1 MAIHFITGTYRALAS
16 RLAETIQDQRPST
29 FDAWLTRP
37 VSILVPS
44 RSAATGIAGA
54 LLERFPQGV
63 SGVVM
68 MTPEQLAQ
76 SMLNAAGEFPRVASD
91 AERRLAM
98 RAAVEGVHNQ
108 AFERRGAAA
117 MAERT
122 YRDIRDSGMPT
133 PAFAA
138 RLRKAQTTN
147 PARLEAIREAFEMYD
162 AHIAKLGA
170 IDPADLLRRAATL
183 ARRGGVAPLTIFG
196 FYDVTRIQEELITAL
211 FAAGVVESVLA
222 PIETGA
228 DRLPTDDCRFGARF
242 FDTVRELAGTLP
254 HSLAA
259 DSGPALFVRASFTPE
274 IEILEVCRGVR
285 DALDAGVPPGE
296 VAIVTRAVDPVEQ
309 REIARCARQFGFGI
323 APAPGRRLA
332 LQRIARG
339 ILLLLR
345 LRRDGYRRSDVI
357 EILYCGIDRAT
368 VGLKD
373 SPEWLDAATRKG
385 DIPGGT
391 SAAVRQALP
400 RLRNERRQSL
410 ERDVEAF
417 AAVVEHLERIS
428 ADFESPRSA
437 GAWAELL
444 ERATSMFR
452 VESEDDLAAI
462 HALHALASTLRAA
475 APISATIDADTVA
488 SMIDEA
494 PDLPPAT
501 EAGDLPVVWFGDVMR
516 LRGRSFRIV
525 HAARLQHDR
534 FPQRRVDDPL
544 LPDIDRGA
552 LGIRQ
557 IGDGR
562 DEERMLFHILLS
574 SARESVECSYATSD
588 GREPALR
595 PGQLLK
601 DALIA
606 RDPAS
611 RSAIIGKFD
620 AWCAV
625 NPAPARTSA
634 TPAERAA
641 AGIRAGETP
650 LTHVL
655 AQRLRAV
662 SAFGTASPWDGY
674 LTVDSRL
681 AERLEK
687 KLAQLSPSNLE
698 WFGECPHRFL
708 YSRILGIDDL
718 GEPEDAMQIEQRQKG
733 SLDHAI
739 LQRFYEEVFAGKP
752 DVAPQWSQDLAGRLS
767 KTIDESFD
775 EFDATHPAANP
786 PLRKMERA
794 MTHAKL
800 AAFVA
805 ADLEALR
812 SAGLVPRHFEHQ
824 FGDPSSES
832 GRIPIGIGG
841 VVLPMHGFIDRI
853 DAGVEGERRR
863 IVDYKSGKAGKQR
876 ELAKKI
882 DAGQSL
888 QLALYAIAI
897 AQLFELGDER
907 VSGRILPLDLPES
920 KDRDFGF
927 ELAEKRVELE
937 KILPL
942 FMDAMRSGVYPTF
955 IGEWCKYCALVPH
968 CRTKYSPE
976 EQTITSQHDNA
987 RAMLEARGGSHE

>member
-1 MAIHFITGTYRALAS
+1 MAAHFITGTHRALAA
-16 RLAETIQDQRPST
+16 RLAETIHDQRPST

-68 MTPEQLAQ
+68 VTPEQLAQ
-76 SMLNAAGEFPRVASD
+76 AMLNAAGEFPRVASE

-98 RAAVEGVHNQ
+98 RAAVESVHNP

-133 PAFAA
+133 AAFAA
-138 RLRKAQTTN
+138 RLRRTRTTN
-147 PARLEAIREAFEMYD
+147 PVRLEAIREAFELYD

-183 ARRGGVAPLTIFG
+183 ARNGNVAPLTIFG
-196 FYDVTRIQEELITAL
+196 FYDVTRIQEEFISAL
-211 FAAGVVESVLA
+211 FAAGAVESVLA
-222 PIETGA
+222 PIATGA
-228 DRLPTDDCRFGARF
+228 DGLPTDECRFGARF
-242 FDTVRELAGTLP
+242 FETMRELAGTLP
-254 HSLAA
+254 ESLAGG
-259 DSGPALFVRASFTPE
+259 DGPALFVRASFTPE

-285 DALDAGVPPGE
+285 DALDAGVPSGE
-296 VAIVTRAVDPVEQ
+296 IAIVTRAVDAAEQ
-309 REIARCARQFGFGI
+309 REFARCARQFGFRI
-323 APAPGRRLA
+323 APEPGRRLA

-357 EILYCGIDRAT
+357 EILYCGIDRAA

-373 SPEWLDAATRKG
+373 SPEWLDAATRRSE
-385 DIPGGT
+385 IPGGT

-400 RLRNERRQSL
+400 RLRNERRQGL

-417 AAVVEHLERIS
+417 ASVVEHLERIS
-428 ADFESPRSA
+428 AGFESPRGA
-437 GAWAELL
+437 NAWADLL
-444 ERATSMFR
+444 ERAASMFR
-452 VESEDDLAAI
+452 VETEGDLQ
-462 HALHALASTLRAA
+462 ALHAVHAIASTLRGA
-475 APISATIDADTVA
+475 APISPTIDADAVA

-494 PDLPPAT
+494 PELPPAT
-501 EAGDLPVVWFGDVMR
+501 EPDDGPAVWFGDVMR

-544 LPDIDRGA
+544 LPDTDREA

-574 SARESVECSYATSD
+574 SARESLECSYATSD
-588 GREPALR
+588 GRESALR

-606 RDPAS
+606 RDPAA
-611 RSAIIGKFD
+611 RSLIIGRFD
-620 AWCAV
+620 AWRAA
-625 NPAPARTSA
+625 NPSPARTSA

-650 LTHVL
+650 LTRAL

-674 LTVDSRL
+674 LTVDSPL
-681 AERLEK
+681 AA
-687 KLAQLSPSNLE
+687 KLAGKLAKLSPSNLE
-698 WFGECPHRFL
+698 WFGECPQRFL

-718 GEPEDAMQIEQRQKG
+718 SEPEDAMQIEQRQKG

-739 LQRFYEEVFAGKP
+739 LQRFYEWLFARKP
-752 DVAPQWSQDLAGRLS
+752 DIAPQWSQELAGRLS

-775 EFDATHPAANP
+775 EFDATHPATNP
-786 PLRKMERA
+786 PLRNMERA

-812 SAGLVPRHFEHQ
+812 SAGLVPRHFEHG
-824 FGDPSSES
+824 FGDPSSEG
-832 GRIPIGIGG
+832 GRIPIAIGG
-841 VVLPMHGFIDRI
+841 VVLPMHGYIDRI
-853 DAGVEGERRR
+853 DVGVEGERRR
-863 IVDYKSGKAGKQR
+863 IVDYKSGKAGKQKD
-876 ELAKKI
+876 LAKKI

-920 KDRDFGF
+920 KDKDFGF
-927 ELAEKRVELE
+927 ELAEKRAELE

-942 FMDAMRSGVYPTF
+942 FMDAMRAGVYPTF
-955 IGEWCKYCALVPH
+955 VGEWCRYCALVPH

-976 EQTITSQHDNA
+976 EQKIAAQHENA